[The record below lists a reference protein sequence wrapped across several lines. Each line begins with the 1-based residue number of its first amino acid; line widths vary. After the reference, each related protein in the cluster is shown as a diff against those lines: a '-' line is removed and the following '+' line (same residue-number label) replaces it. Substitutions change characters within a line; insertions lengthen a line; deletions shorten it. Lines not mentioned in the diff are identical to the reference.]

1 LCRAPFRTGKIIA
14 SGEARQ
20 NDFVER
26 QGLLLPA
33 QRFWE
38 VDDLFAMSGVGK
50 RRISAPQ
57 VENCVRRL
65 NEEIADSVRIH
76 LEALMLDGFG

>member
-14 SGEARQ
+14 SGEARKAILQ
-20 NDFVER
+20 NDRLV
-26 QGLLLPA
+26 LPA